1 MCNNTH
7 IFPFITALALCHK
20 YARLQLIYSAY
31 VTNGAIVKQA
41 GWGLN
46 MHYENFGKGIDDAK
60 YSTCMTN
67 ELGEIR
73 YRFKYCDLKDL
84 VG

>member
-1 MCNNTH
+1 M
-7 IFPFITALALCHK
+7 
-20 YARLQLIYSAY
+20 
-31 VTNGAIVKQA
+31 TNGAIVKQA

-67 ELGEIR
+67 ELGEIP
-73 YRFKYCDLKDL
+73 YRFDYCDVRDL